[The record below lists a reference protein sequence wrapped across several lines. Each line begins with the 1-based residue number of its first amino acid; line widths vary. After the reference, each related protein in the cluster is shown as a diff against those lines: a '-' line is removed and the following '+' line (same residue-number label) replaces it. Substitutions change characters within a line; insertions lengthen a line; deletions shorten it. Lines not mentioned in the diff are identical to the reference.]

1 MTSRPKTR
9 TRLLGLDFSREQ
21 SLYASGPCQYALDPI
36 AGADEVGRGPLA
48 GPVVAAAVI
57 LNPER
62 VPQGLADSKKLSAK
76 RREALYAEI
85 CASAEVGIALAPP
98 ARIDRDNIRQAT
110 LWALAH
116 AVRALPRAPGLLLVD
131 GNDAP
136 HADCTVETIIGGD
149 GLVASIAAASIVAK
163 VVRDRLMTQLGA
175 AFPVYGFECHM
186 GYGTPQHLAALR
198 THGPC
203 PHHRHSFA
211 PIRQHTLLLDA

>member
-1 MTSRPKTR
+1 MTTRPRTTKTPS
-9 TRLLGLDFSREQ
+9 GLDFTREQ
-21 SLYASGPCQYALDPI
+21 MLYAQGPCRYDTGPV

-57 LNPER
+57 LNPDR

-85 CASAEVGIALAPP
+85 CAHAEVGIALAPP

-110 LWALAH
+110 LWALAQ

-136 HADCTVETIIGGD
+136 HADCAVETIIGGD
-149 GLVASIAAASIVAK
+149 ALVASIAAASIVAK
-163 VVRDRLMTQLGA
+163 VVRDRLMSQLGA
-175 AFPVYGFECHM
+175 AFPGYGFEKHM

-198 THGPC
+198 AHGPC

-211 PIRQHTLLLDA
+211 PIRQHALLLDA